1 MWHKRYVS
9 GVGHSVYTWGDVMQ
23 LPPLSDIEKLRKRLG
38 LTQTEL
44 ANKAD
49 VSQSLIAR
57 LEAGTVD
64 PRYSKVA
71 QIFLAL
77 DEMKGK
83 EVEAKQIMAKDVVGI
98 QHTASIEYASGKLKK
113 HNLSQVPVFDG
124 DKIIGSFTEKVILG
138 LISKGIDAKAFSKE
152 EVGEHME
159 DAFPTVKPET
169 PLSVVSTLL
178 EHNTAVLVQDLG
190 KTAGIITKAD
200 LLKVVHK

>member
-1 MWHKRYVS
+1 M
-9 GVGHSVYTWGDVMQ
+9 MQ
-23 LPPLSDIEKLRKRLG
+23 LPPLAEIEKLRKRLG

-44 ANKAD
+44 AVKAE

-71 QIFLAL
+71 KIFLAL

-83 EVEAKQIMAKDVVGI
+83 ELEAQQIMTKGVVGI
-98 QHTASIEYASGKLKK
+98 QHTASIEYAATKLKK
-113 HNLSQVPVFDG
+113 HNLSQMPVFDG
-124 DKIIGSFTEKVILG
+124 DKAIGSFSEKVVLG
-138 LISKGIDAKAFSKE
+138 LISKGADAKTFSKE

-159 DAFPTVKPET
+159 ESFPTVKPET
-169 PLSVVSTLL
+169 PLSVVSALL
-178 EHNTAVLVQDLG
+178 EHNTAVVVQEQG
-190 KTAGIITKAD
+190 KNIGIITKAD

>member
-1 MWHKRYVS
+1 
-9 GVGHSVYTWGDVMQ
+9 MQ
-23 LPPLSDIEKLRKRLG
+23 LPPLGEIEKLRKRLG

-44 ANKAD
+44 AEKAD
-49 VSQSLIAR
+49 VSQSIIAR

-77 DEMKGK
+77 DELKGT
-83 EVEAKQIMAKDVVGI
+83 EVEAQQIMTKDVVGI
-98 QHTASIEYASGKLKK
+98 QHTASIEYAASKLKK
-113 HNLSQVPVFDG
+113 HGLSQMPVFDD
-124 DKIIGSFTEKVILG
+124 DKILGSFSEKVVLE
-138 LISKGIDAKAFSKE
+138 LISKGIDAKTFSKD

-178 EHNTAVLVQDLG
+178 EHNTAILVQEHG
-190 KTAGIITKAD
+190 KTRGIITKAD

>member
-1 MWHKRYVS
+1 MQYRIKRL
-9 GVGHSVYTWGDVMQ
+9 GVDAQGDVMQ
-23 LPPLSDIEKLRKRLG
+23 LPLLTEIEKQRKSLS

-44 ANKAD
+44 ASKAG

-77 DEMKGK
+77 DELKGK
-83 EVEAKQIMAKDVVGI
+83 EVEARKIMTKDVVGI
-98 QHTASIEYASGKLKK
+98 QQSASIEYAASKLKK
-113 HNLSQVPVFDG
+113 SNLSQMPVFED
-124 DKIIGSFTEKVILG
+124 DKIIGSFSEKVVLD
-138 LISKGIDAKAFSKE
+138 LISKGVDARAFSKQ
-152 EVGEHME
+152 EVGKHME

-169 PLSVVSTLL
+169 PLSVISTLL
-178 EHNTAVLVQDLG
+178 EYNTAVIVLDHG
-190 KTAGIITKAD
+190 KASGIITKAD

>member
-1 MWHKRYVS
+1 
-9 GVGHSVYTWGDVMQ
+9 MQ
-23 LPPLSDIEKLRKRLG
+23 LPPLTEIGKLRKRLG

-44 ANKAD
+44 AEKAD

-77 DEMKGK
+77 DELKGK
-83 EVEAKQIMAKDVVGI
+83 EVDAAAIMTKDVVGV
-98 QHTASIEYASGKLKK
+98 QQDASIEYAAGKLKK
-113 HNLSQVPVFDG
+113 HSLSQMPVFDG
-124 DKIIGSFTEKVILG
+124 DRIIGAFSEKVILE
-138 LISKGIDAKAFSKE
+138 LISKGVDTKTFSRE

-159 DAFPTVKPET
+159 DAFPIVKSET

-178 EHNTAVLVQDLG
+178 EHNPAVLVQDQG
-190 KTAGIITKAD
+190 KTLGIITKAD